1 MTYFPKK
8 TKEID
13 AKTLID
19 ICAKKRIKRWDGCYS
34 EDTIRKLSKI
44 MAARLTGEEF
54 KSLREI
60 ADSDTGAYVSDSVFN
75 GKFWYIR
82 EFTDKKTFLE
92 GFYYIFLPA
101 IIIVRDKETDKVPDD
116 VRCDFLRYFISW
128 DCFEKHRGA
137 SFSSAYIFD
146 GFHNKFSNFDNIS
159 KLYEFAANMI
169 RLDGDCPPPVYE
181 DEDWSHQIRC
191 IYEVSVG
198 LFYNPDFL
206 ELAFKKNVLALG
218 TYIKLLRQLAK
229 EGKKRPDKKLRDD
242 LYRINTMPNI
252 VGFYGLNERDERDE
266 VRKKRIAEKIF
277 STIEDIKKIFED
289 GRSCKSK
296 NQEFFSIV
304 SALDTAYEMK
314 IIQLIIESEVK
325 QDEWIDAKHDWD
337 LFTRLFFILAISIY
351 DYDFPC
357 FDAEKDKKKFDEI
370 LLLILKIFLNEK
382 LCKNECFKKLPE
394 FFQHMVVIEQIR
406 SVYGKAEVLPE
417 LGIDKEKLKKEI
429 NIFFA
434 DLKKMAKNG
443 GKPSDYYAGEPFESD
458 NIADSESYLTSLVFQ
473 TAVSFLA
480 DNFGAWKAV
489 RPMLA
494 IFRNLKEQ
502 AYSIDM
508 KYYEYGRYSWSFVP
522 VRLIQFLGSL
532 EGGDSENVSEAWF
545 DHIAKQLSSA
555 DEIEVKKRDEKPENV
570 PDEFKDGYDIKVVE
584 AHPLWREA
592 YCRAAGELGIHPRFE
607 KYKVFNYLIKNDVD
621 ANVREAAEDTFK
633 SIEKINGKF
642 NSGSRKSA
650 LLNAWRCYRIAHL
663 ISLNVEVSDDDL
675 SDLEST
681 ELTTNYP
688 KYFETPKIQPVEKQS

>member
-19 ICAKKRIKRWDGCYS
+19 ICAKKRMTRWDGCCP

-44 MAARLTGEEF
+44 MAELLTGEEF

-60 ADSDTGAYVSDSVFN
+60 ADSDTGAYVSKSVFN
-75 GKFWYIR
+75 GKFWEIR
-82 EFTDKKTFLE
+82 EFNDKKTFLE

-101 IIIVRDKETDKVPDD
+101 VIIVRDKKTDEVPDD

-137 SFSSAYIFD
+137 SLSSIFEA
-146 GFHNKFSNFDNIS
+146 FHNKFSNFDNIS
-159 KLYEFAANMI
+159 KLYEFAANVI
-169 RLDGDCPPPVYE
+169 RFYGDSLLPVYE
-181 DEDWSHQIRC
+181 DEDWSHRSYC

-198 LFYNPDFL
+198 LFYNPDLL
-206 ELAFKKNVLALG
+206 EFAFEKKALALE
-218 TYIKLLRQLAK
+218 TYIKLLGQLAK
-229 EGKKRPDKKLRDD
+229 KGKPRPDKMIRNDLRI
-242 LYRINTMPNI
+242 INTMPNI
-252 VGFYGLNERDERDE
+252 IGFYGLHNRNE
-266 VRKKRIAEKIF
+266 VLKKRIAEKIF
-277 STIEDIKKIFED
+277 SNIEDIKKFLEENS
-289 GRSCKSK
+289 SCKSK

-304 SALDTAYEMK
+304 SALDTEYEMK

-325 QDEWIDAKHDWD
+325 QDKWIDAKHDRD
-337 LFTRLFFILAISIY
+337 LFTRRLFILVISI
-351 DYDFPC
+351 DNYDFPC
-357 FDAEKDKKKFDEI
+357 FDEEKDKKKFDEI
-370 LLLILKIFLNEK
+370 LLLILKISLNEK
-382 LCKNECFKKLPE
+382 LFKNECFKKLPE
-394 FFQHMVVIEQIR
+394 FFQHMIVIEQIR

-417 LGIDKEKLKKEI
+417 FLPEFGIDKEKWKKEI
-429 NIFFA
+429 DVFFA
-434 DLKKMAKNG
+434 DLKKIAKNG

-458 NIADSESYLTSLVFQ
+458 TIADSESYLTSLVFQ

-522 VRLIQFLGSL
+522 IRLIQFLGSL
-532 EGGDSENVSEAWF
+532 EGEDSEKVSEAWF
-545 DHIAKQLSSA
+545 DHLAKQLSSA
-555 DEIEVKKRDEKPENV
+555 DEIEVKKREEKPETV
-570 PDEFKDGYDIKVVE
+570 SDEFKDGYDIKVVE

-607 KYKVFNYLIKNDVD
+607 KYKVFNYLEKNDVD
-621 ANVREAAEDTFK
+621 ANVREAAEETFK

-663 ISLNVEVSDDDL
+663 ISLSVDVSDDDL